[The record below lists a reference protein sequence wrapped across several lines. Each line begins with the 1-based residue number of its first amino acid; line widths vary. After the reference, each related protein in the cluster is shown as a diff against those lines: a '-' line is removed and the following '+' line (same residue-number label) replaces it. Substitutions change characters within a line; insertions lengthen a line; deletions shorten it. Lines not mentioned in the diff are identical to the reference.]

1 MTLYL
6 QIIQTAGHSGQ
17 SLLKSNVDLQIY
29 QIKLITLVLISKLYI
44 LLIKK
49 LSMKHDSHNDLHPRY
64 LSYWIEN
71 VSKLL
76 E

>member
-6 QIIQTAGHSGQ
+6 QVIQTAGHSGQ

-29 QIKLITLVLISKLYI
+29 QIKLITLVVISKLYI

-49 LSMKHDSHNDLHPRY
+49 TKYEAR
-64 LSYWIEN
+64 
-71 VSKLL
+71 
-76 E
+76 